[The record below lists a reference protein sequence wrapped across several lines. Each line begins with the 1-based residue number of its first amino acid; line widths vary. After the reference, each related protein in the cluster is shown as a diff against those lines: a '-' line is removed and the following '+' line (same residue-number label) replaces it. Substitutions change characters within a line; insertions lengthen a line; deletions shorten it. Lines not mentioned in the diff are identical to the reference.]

1 MSNDSTSS
9 IVSKVL
15 SSHTTPCQR
24 GRFFMGGEEGVL
36 ERVEQA
42 GHGGFEGT
50 EEFRSR
56 GSGA

>member
-1 MSNDSTSS
+1 MIRLRWSS
-9 IVSKVL
+9 GWRESA
-15 SSHTTPCQR
+15 HTTPCQR
-24 GRFFMGGEEGVL
+24 GRFFMGVGEGAL